1 MLVELRD
8 GDLVGRGE
16 AAPNVRYGESAETVT
31 EALGKLAPVLEG
43 DPRHF
48 RVLSE
53 RIEEALPGNHAAK
66 AALDIALHDLAGKR
80 LGAPLYRL
88 LGLDPA
94 RMPVTS
100 FSIGIDDPESMARK
114 VREAEPFPILKVKLG
129 AQSVRELFG
138 AVRSATPKPVRV
150 DANEAWSPEEA
161 LKHIEWMATQ
171 GVELVEQPLPAADV
185 EGAKW
190 LRQRS
195 PLPLVAD
202 EALMMASDVPKLAE
216 GYHGIN
222 VKLQKCGGI
231 REALRI
237 IETAR
242 ACGLKI
248 MLGCM
253 VETSLGIAA
262 AAHLGPL
269 VDWLDLDGNLLIS
282 GGPLPWA
289 PGGGRAHPLWVRDP
303 GSAWSPSPS
312 RDGAAHPEPHGGA
325 HGAAHRAGA
334 AVPRR
339 ATPGGRAPLQGPA
352 HARARL
358 LRAHAAL
365 EHGRHPAPSPTSTA
379 SCRRT
384 CCRRV
389 WCSRCCPW
397 TCRPSRGWGATRWC
411 SSWRGRRASS
421 SAGLS
426 RTWRWAGWC
435 RRSSESRPGRGWR
448 RSAARGSAAVPTSW
462 PSARASARTTTRL
475 SMMVVVDVGVS
486 NMWTAVLLYV
496 RGP

>member
-1 MLVELRD
+1 MPLSLKVRTVELPLRHAWTISRGTSTSKRNVLVEVHD
-8 GDLVGRGE
+8 GELVGRGE

-31 EALGKLAPVLEG
+31 EALEKLAPVLDG

-53 RIEEALPGNHAAK
+53 RIEAALSGNSAAK
-66 AALDIALHDLAGKR
+66 AALDIALYDLAGKR
-80 LGAPLYRL
+80 LGAPLHRM

-100 FSIGIDDPESMARK
+100 FSIGIDDPETMAQK
-114 VREAEPFPILKVKLG
+114 VREAAPYPSLKIKLG
-129 AQSVRELFG
+129 AQSVREMFG
-138 AVRSATPKPVRV
+138 AVRSATPKTLRV

-202 EALMMASDVPKLAE
+202 EAVMMAADVPKLAE

-231 REALRI
+231 REALRL

-242 ACGLKI
+242 SCGLKV

-262 AAHLGPL
+262 AAQLGPL

-282 GGPLPWA
+282 ADPFRG
-289 PGGGRAHPLWVRDP
+289 HP
-303 GSAWSPSPS
+303 
-312 RDGAAHPEPHGGA
+312 
-325 HGAAHRAGA
+325 
-334 AVPRR
+334 
-339 ATPGGRAPLQGPA
+339 
-352 HARARL
+352 
-358 LRAHAAL
+358 
-365 EHGRHPAPSPTSTA
+365 
-379 SCRRT
+379 
-384 CCRRV
+384 
-389 WCSRCCPW
+389 
-397 TCRPSRGWGATRWC
+397 
-411 SSWRGRRASS
+411 
-421 SAGLS
+421 
-426 RTWRWAGWC
+426 
-435 RRSSESRPGRGWR
+435 
-448 RSAARGSAAVPTSW
+448 
-462 PSARASARTTTRL
+462 
-475 SMMVVVDVGVS
+475 VVDGRILLGDGHGLGVE
-486 NMWTAVLLYV
+486 
-496 RGP
+496 PQPFP